1 MTARRLRFR
10 DGFWQGVTW
19 SRRDSLT
26 PALCSRCSG
35 PLPEVPLM
43 FWRKDK
49 SAASFCDTCVQTWI
63 TSEIE

>member
-1 MTARRLRFR
+1 MTARLKFR

-19 SRRDSLT
+19 SRPDSPT

-43 FWRKDK
+43 FWRENG
-49 SAASFCDTCVQTWI
+49 SAASFCDTCVETWV
-63 TSEIE
+63 TSEIAQ